1 MIQQGLRPI
10 HSVRRLGILVGVL
23 VSVVVGEQPSFAQA
37 PVYEFFERTLESLRR
52 EADIPAMSAAIVQ
65 DGALVW
71 SHGFG
76 RQDLEGNIA
85 ATPNTPYAI
94 GALAQTLGST
104 LLLRKCVDQSYLEV
118 TDKVVRWTPEYPDD
132 STRVNEILSH
142 SAPDGT
148 YRYAPLRMSAL
159 TGVVEEC
166 AHRKYPQLLAQEL
179 FELLGMNNSVPGHTL
194 GTPTSEDAAMFD
206 PARLARYADILRQI
220 AIPYRLINRRPV
232 RNTDVTPARIDFA
245 QGVVSTV
252 IDLAQFDLGYDR
264 GFLDPATRVNALS
277 QASAGGKT
285 GLGWFV
291 QAYNNEPIAWQFGV
305 IEGAYSSLIVKVP
318 NRRLTLI
325 LLANSDGLSA
335 PFALEAGD
343 VTTSIFARTF
353 LRNFVP

>member
-1 MIQQGLRPI
+1 MQ
-10 HSVRRLGILVGVL
+10 RLGILIGVL
-23 VSVVVGEQPSFAQA
+23 ISVVVGEQPSSAQS

-71 SHGFG
+71 ARGLG
-76 RQDLEGNIA
+76 RQDVEGNIA
-85 ATPNTPYAI
+85 ASPSTPYVV

-104 LLLRKCVDQSYLEV
+104 LLLRKCVDQSYLEI
-118 TDKVVRWTPEYPDD
+118 TDKVVRWMPDYPDD
-132 STRVNEILSH
+132 STRVGELLSH
-142 SAPDGT
+142 TAPDGT
-148 YRYAPLRMSAL
+148 YKYAPVRMSAL

-179 FELLGMNNSVPGHTL
+179 FDLLGMINSVPGQTL
-194 GTPTSEDAAMFD
+194 GTPTSDDAAMFD
-206 PARLARYADILRQI
+206 PARLARYADTLRQL

-252 IDLAQFDLGYDR
+252 IDLAQFDLGYDK
-264 GFLDPATRVNALS
+264 GFLDPATRVSALS
-277 QASAGGKT
+277 QTFVNGKT

-305 IEGAYSSLIVKVP
+305 IENAYSSLIVKVP

>member
-1 MIQQGLRPI
+1 VQ
-10 HSVRRLGILVGVL
+10 RLGILIGVL
-23 VSVVVGEQPSFAQA
+23 ISVVVGEQPSSAQS

-71 SHGFG
+71 ARGLG
-76 RQDLEGNIA
+76 RQDVEGNIA
-85 ATPNTPYAI
+85 ASPNTPYVV

-104 LLLRKCVDQSYLEV
+104 LLLRKCVDQSYLEI
-118 TDKVVRWTPEYPDD
+118 TDKVVRWMPDYPDD
-132 STRVNEILSH
+132 STRVGELLSH
-142 SAPDGT
+142 TAPDGT
-148 YRYAPLRMSAL
+148 YKYAPVRMSAL

-179 FELLGMNNSVPGHTL
+179 FDLLGMINSVPGQTL
-194 GTPTSEDAAMFD
+194 GTPTSDDAAMFD
-206 PARLARYADILRQI
+206 PARLARYADTLRQL

-252 IDLAQFDLGYDR
+252 IDLAQFDLGYDK
-264 GFLDPATRVNALS
+264 GFLDPATRVSALS
-277 QASAGGKT
+277 QTFVNGKT

-305 IEGAYSSLIVKVP
+305 IENAYSSLIVKVP

>member
-1 MIQQGLRPI
+1 MQ
-10 HSVRRLGILVGVL
+10 RLGILIGVL
-23 VSVVVGEQPSFAQA
+23 ISVVVGEQPSSAQS

-71 SHGFG
+71 ARGLG
-76 RQDLEGNIA
+76 RQDVEGNIA
-85 ATPNTPYAI
+85 ASPNTPYVV

-104 LLLRKCVDQSYLEV
+104 LLLRKCVDQSYLEI
-118 TDKVVRWTPEYPDD
+118 TDKVVRWMPDYPDD
-132 STRVNEILSH
+132 STRVGELLSH
-142 SAPDGT
+142 TAPDGT
-148 YRYAPLRMSAL
+148 YKYAPVRMSAL

-179 FELLGMNNSVPGHTL
+179 FDLLGMINSVPGQTL
-194 GTPTSEDAAMFD
+194 GTPTSDDAAMFD
-206 PARLARYADILRQI
+206 PARLARYADTLRQL

-252 IDLAQFDLGYDR
+252 IDLAQFDLGYDK
-264 GFLDPATRVNALS
+264 GFLDPATRVSALS
-277 QASAGGKT
+277 QTFVNGKT

-305 IEGAYSSLIVKVP
+305 IENAYSSLIVKVP